1 MNIVEYASKTYKK
14 VDEKLLKLV
23 VMLSAFII
31 ALPVPALANTTQGGG
46 NKNNTFKINDA
57 LGNMTGYN
65 SNNVSFDAQTAAQTT
80 QNAGTSVIN
89 MVATGSMIVGFF
101 MVVWGLYSLK
111 NLANQQASPEE
122 KKKAW
127 VFIGVGALLAIPT
140 LLYALFVVV
149 AGSTFTKSGSSGLNP

>member
-31 ALPVPALANTTQGGG
+31 TLPIPALANTTQGGG
-46 NKNNTFKINDA
+46 KNDAFKIDDA
-57 LGNMTGYN
+57 LNHMTGYN
-65 SNNVSFDAQTAAQTT
+65 SKNVSFSAQTAAQTT
-80 QNAGTSVIN
+80 QNAGTSIIN
-89 MVATGSMIVGFF
+89 MVATGSMIIGFF

-127 VFIGVGALLAIPT
+127 VFVGVGALLAIPT
-140 LLYALFVVV
+140 LLYALFAVV
-149 AGSTFTKSGSSGLNP
+149 AGSTFTKSGTDGLNH